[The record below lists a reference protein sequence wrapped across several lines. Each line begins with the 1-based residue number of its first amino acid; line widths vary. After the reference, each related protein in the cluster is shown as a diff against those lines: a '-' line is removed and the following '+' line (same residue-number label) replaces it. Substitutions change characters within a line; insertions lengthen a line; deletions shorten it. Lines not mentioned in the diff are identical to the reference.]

1 MKQPSER
8 DIDVLTVGSIHL
20 DHRYLVRVL
29 PRAGETVIAESASHG
44 LGGKGANQAV
54 AAARSGVRSALVGFV
69 GSDGT
74 SSDVLDRLT
83 GLGVDTTGVIRVD
96 NVDTGAAAV
105 IRDAE
110 GENQIVVSSGANAVG
125 DMTEPTLRE
134 AIERST
140 VLLLQ
145 GEVAVETSERAAKLA
160 EETGTRVVINLAPVV
175 DFGEALTHA
184 DPLVV
189 NEVEAAQLL
198 GIEPDDTVDG
208 MELATGLSGYARS
221 VVVTLGE
228 QGAVFVAGPT
238 SERVPAPGVDVVDTT
253 GAGDAF
259 VGALAAQLALGTELS
274 DAVRFAV
281 VAASKSVEMVGAAE
295 SYPVF
300 LEEAN

>member
-8 DIDVLTVGSIHL
+8 DIDVLTVGSIHF

-29 PRAGETVIAESASHG
+29 PRAGETVIAHSASHG

-54 AAARSGVRSALVGFV
+54 AAAKSGVRSALVGFV
-69 GSDGT
+69 GSDET

-134 AIERST
+134 VIRRST

-145 GEVAVETSERAAKLA
+145 GEVAVGTSERAAKLA
-160 EETGTRVVINLAPVV
+160 EEAGTRVVINLAPVV
-175 DFGEALTHA
+175 DFGEALAYA

-198 GIEPDDTVDG
+198 GIEPDDAVGG
-208 MELATGLSGYARS
+208 MKLAAGLNGYARS

-228 QGAVFVAGPT
+228 QGAVYVAGSR
-238 SERVPAPGVDVVDTT
+238 SERIPAPGVNVVDTT

-259 VGALAAQLALGTELS
+259 VGALAAKLALGTDLG

-281 VAASKSVEMVGAAE
+281 GAASKSVEMVGAAE

-300 LEEAN
+300 LEGAN